1 MSIGNLFG
9 TGGESNSLYGTS
21 LASGGSIPPSSFIY
35 FEWFIFK
42 VSTGQPATPTG
53 GSWDFLTN
61 TGIPPTGWT
70 STVNGVPLNNLWF
83 CIAFVDSRNPTNI
96 VWSTAGLLSAT
107 TSVYATA
114 YADTFTGNGST
125 TAWTLTQDPVV
136 VNNLDVSINGV
147 TQTPVTDYTISGT
160 TFTTTTAAPLGSI
173 ILVKYRQAL
182 PNSYFGTA
190 DNVGYTPAGTG
201 AVATNVQAKL
211 RQYVSV
217 KDFGA
222 VGNGVAND
230 TAAIQAAL
238 TTGNS
243 VYVPQ
248 GTYNISTTL
257 RLNSDGQIFYGDGD
271 GNVNEP
277 ARTILK
283 WVGASS
289 GKMFSISNG
298 TTENWQNCTVKNIWF
313 NGNSLANI
321 AIEGY
326 SSAVSGGAWR
336 NRYEYLTVSGL
347 TGANSTAFDLGS
359 GAFPDFAHDTEI
371 SSCFIIGAVRGAIGA
386 GSIQRF
392 SNTTFSLCT
401 NAITGLAGSAWTFVG
416 CVFSQSG
423 AYDFTGTSIQ
433 IANFTGCWFED
444 STTGIYQ
451 ATTSHTCNFD
461 GCYLQTKSTNTTQLM
476 NMGNAAGNFSIK
488 GCFVPVS
495 SGSTLIKSVNGFY
508 EYDAM
513 SSNVTL
519 EPGYKYRSQGFV
531 RADNGVFAAG
541 ITNDQNNST
550 GDGTVVSLNAVAFT
564 EEYDTGGYFNA
575 STGVFTAPVF
585 GFYQFTGAIAL
596 GDVAAGHT
604 SAYLRLV
611 TSNDTYV
618 LSAINPSA
626 VRTGGVDPNYVFLQG
641 TITVE
646 LQPSDT
652 AYLEVVV
659 SGSTKTV
666 DILSGSTLVDWRTR
680 FEGRMI

>member
-1 MSIGNLFG
+1 VPGSGEIWLTDGISYKFLLKDSNDVLIATYDNVTGINSNAVSFTNQQQIITATANQTVFNLSISYQVG
-9 TGGESNSLYGTS
+9 TNSLSVFVDGVNQYGPGAQYAYLETDS
-21 LASGGSIPPSSFIY
+21 DTVTFVSGLHVGAEVKF
-35 FEWFIFK
+35 
-42 VSTGQPATPTG
+42 
-53 GSWDFLTN
+53 
-61 TGIPPTGWT
+61 T
-70 STVNGVPLNNLWF
+70 STQQQG
-83 CIAFVDSRNPTNI
+83 AGAVDASQ
-96 VWSTAGLLSAT
+96 VSYTA
-107 TSVYATA
+107 
-114 YADTFTGNGST
+114 
-125 TAWTLTQDPVV
+125 
-136 VNNLDVSINGV
+136 
-147 TQTPVTDYTISGT
+147 
-160 TFTTTTAAPLGSI
+160 
-173 ILVKYRQAL
+173 
-182 PNSYFGTA
+182 
-190 DNVGYTPAGTG
+190 AGTG
-201 AVATNVQAKL
+201 AVTTNVQAKL

-222 VGNGVAND
+222 VGNGVADD
-230 TAAIQAAL
+230 TTAIQAAL

-248 GTYNISTTL
+248 GTYNISATL

-271 GNVNEP
+271 GNASEP
-277 ARTILK
+277 ARSVLK

-298 TTENWQNCTVKNIWF
+298 TTENWQNCTVKNLWF

-336 NRYEYLTVSGL
+336 NRYEYLTISGL
-347 TGANSTAFDLGS
+347 TGANNTAFDLGS
-359 GAFPDFAHDTEI
+359 GAFPNFAHDTEI
-371 SSCFIIGAVRGAIGA
+371 SGCFVIGAIRGAISAGA
-386 GSIQRF
+386 LQRF

-401 NAITGLAGSAWTFVG
+401 NAVTGLAGSAWSFVG

-423 AYDFTGTSIQ
+423 AYDFTGTSVQ
-433 IANFTGCWFED
+433 AANFTGCWFED

-461 GCYLQTKSTNTTQLM
+461 GCYLQTKSTNTTQLI

-495 SGSTLIKSVNGFY
+495 SGSTLIKNINGSY
-508 EYDAM
+508 EYDAV

-519 EPGYKYRSQGFV
+519 EPGYKSRVQGFF
-531 RADNGVFAAG
+531 RADNGAFAAG
-541 ITNDQNNST
+541 TTSDQTNAT

-575 STGVFTAPVF
+575 STGVFTAPLF
-585 GFYQFTGAIAL
+585 GYYQFTGAVAL

-611 TSNDTYV
+611 TSNDIYI
-618 LSAINPSA
+618 LSAINPGA
-626 VRTGGVDPNYVFLQG
+626 VRTGGAFPDYVFLQG

-646 LQPSDT
+646 LQPAST

-666 DILSGSTLVDWRTR
+666 DVLSGTTLVDWRTR

>member
-1 MSIGNLFG
+1 MAVNLSPV
-9 TGGESNSLYGTS
+9 GGV
-21 LASGGSIPPSSFIY
+21 AAQF
-35 FEWFIFK
+35 F
-42 VSTGQPATPTG
+42 
-53 GSWDFLTN
+53 TN
-61 TGIPPTGWT
+61 TGAVLTGGKLFTYAAGTTTPQAAYT
-70 STVNGVPLNNLWF
+70 SSNG
-83 CIAFVDSRNPTNI
+83 
-96 VWSTAGLLSAT
+96 G
-107 TSVYATA
+107 
-114 YADTFTGNGST
+114 
-125 TAWTLTQDPVV
+125 TAWTNPIVLDAAGRVSGSGEIWLTDGISYKFLLKDSNDVLIATYDNVTGINSNAVSFTNQQQIITATAGQTVFNLSIDYQVGTNSLSV
-136 VNNLDVSINGV
+136 FVDGVNQYGPGAQYAYTETDSDTVTFVSGLHV
-147 TQTPVTDYTISGT
+147 GAEVK
-160 TFTTTTAAPLGSI
+160 FTTTQQQGAGAVDASQ
-173 ILVKYRQAL
+173 V
-182 PNSYFGTA
+182 S
-190 DNVGYTPAGTG
+190 YTPAGTG
-201 AVATNVQAKL
+201 AVTTNVQAKL

-222 VGNGVAND
+222 VGNGVADD
-230 TAAIQAAL
+230 TTAIQAAL

-248 GTYNISTTL
+248 GTYNISATL

-283 WVGASS
+283 WVGVSN

-336 NRYEYLTVSGL
+336 NRYEYLTISGL

-359 GAFPDFAHDTEI
+359 GAFPNFAHDTEI
-371 SSCFIIGAVRGAIGA
+371 NSCFVIGAVRGAIGA
-386 GSIQRF
+386 GSLQRF
-392 SNTTFSLCT
+392 SNVTFSLCT
-401 NAITGLAGSAWTFVG
+401 NAIVGLSGSAWTFVG

-423 AYDFTGTSIQ
+423 AYDFNGASIQ
-433 IANFTGCWFED
+433 LANFTGCWFED
-444 STTGIYQ
+444 STTGIYL

-461 GCYLQTKSTNTTQLM
+461 GCYLQTKTTNTTQLM

-495 SGSTLIKSVNGFY
+495 SGSTLIKNVNGFY

-531 RADNGVFAAG
+531 RADNGAFAAG
-541 ITNDQNNST
+541 TTSDQTNAT
-550 GDGTVVSLNAVAFT
+550 GDGTSFPLNAVAFT
-564 EEYDTGGYFNA
+564 EEYDSGGYFNA
-575 STGVFTAPVF
+575 ANGVFTAPLF
-585 GFYQFTGAIAL
+585 GYYQFTGVVAL

-604 SAYLRLV
+604 SGYLRLV

-618 LSAINPSA
+618 LSATNPGA
-626 VRTGGVDPNYVFLQG
+626 VRTGGVDPDYVFLQG

-646 LQPSDT
+646 LQPFDT

-666 DILSGSTLVDWRTR
+666 DVLSGTTAVDWRTR